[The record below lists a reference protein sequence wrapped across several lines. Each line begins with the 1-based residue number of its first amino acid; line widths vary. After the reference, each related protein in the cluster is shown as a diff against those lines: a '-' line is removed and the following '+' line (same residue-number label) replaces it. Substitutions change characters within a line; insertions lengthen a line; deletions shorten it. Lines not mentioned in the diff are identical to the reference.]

1 MLSTE
6 AAGLLTLITLGIY
19 AFIGVVVG
27 LAVAVIAALFG
38 GNVRP
43 SSVAVDVAVGGIGGF
58 LGAVMVGEAFADI
71 TSYVNGRPVQGG
83 WQAVVV
89 EHEYLAPA
97 ALVAVLVIVVHLS
110 VAMRR
115 RGVPDAA

>member
-1 MLSTE
+1 MVP
-6 AAGLLTLITLGIY
+6 AGWELPLFTLGLY

-27 LAVAVIAALFG
+27 LTVAVIAALLG

-43 SSVAVDVAVGGIGGF
+43 STVAVDVVVGALGG
-58 LGAVMVGEAFADI
+58 LVGAMLVGRAYEGV

-97 ALVAVLVIVVHLS
+97 ALVAVLIVVVHLFVVRHQKVS
-110 VAMRR
+110 N
-115 RGVPDAA
+115 AA